1 MSRKNILRIS
11 YKVLAVALTLYAIVF
26 GMITRLPDLPPL
38 QQSSRNV
45 FFHVPMW
52 FAMMTL
58 MGISLYHSIRLLRM
72 LDPEYETSENPLY
85 ADTKAREAAGV
96 GVIFNVLGLIT
107 GIIWSR
113 VSWAEDRP
121 ASEFSTWWAW
131 DPIQVGALVTLLIY
145 LAYFL
150 LRNSLAEPEN
160 RAKVSAVYNIFA
172 FATLIPLFFI
182 IPRMFEGLHPTA
194 GKGSFIFDKS
204 QISTEFRVIL
214 YPGMLGFILLG
225 VWIYELRSRLETV
238 RLRFEEKQAEK
249 EYKKHT

>member
-1 MSRKNILRIS
+1 MNQKSILRIS
-11 YKVLAVALTLYAIVF
+11 YKVLAVALILYAVVF
-26 GMITRLPDLPPL
+26 GMVSRLPDLPPL

-45 FFHVPMW
+45 FYHVPMW
-52 FAMMTL
+52 FAMLTM

-72 LDPEYETSENPLY
+72 LDPEYESKENPLY
-85 ADTKAREAAGV
+85 ADAFAREAASIGV
-96 GVIFNVLGLIT
+96 VFNILGLVT

-121 ASEFSTWWAW
+121 GTEFSTWWAW
-131 DPIQVGALVTLLIY
+131 DPIQVGALVALLIY

-150 LRNSLAEPEN
+150 LRNSFTEPES
-160 RAKVSAVYNIFA
+160 RAKVAAVYNIFA

-204 QISTEFRVIL
+204 QISNEFRMIL
-214 YPGMLGFILLG
+214 YPGMLGFILIG

-238 RLRFEEKQAEK
+238 RLKLEEKLAEK
-249 EYKKHT
+249 EFRKNT